1 MESDA
6 FASFVA
12 VDMELQ
18 EPLFEIGLIA
28 STLYA
33 DVPDDPGSGA
43 LARPR
48 HFRHSLEVLKRAVQS
63 WNQCGARLAFVAHLG
78 DALAAEN
85 AQADAQW
92 SALHTFD
99 EERGR
104 CVSKAWHLVPGEADL
119 RCFGATQLGAALM
132 PCRKGEEAY
141 YSFSPAKGWRV
152 LVLDA
157 YDVSLLAN
165 APDSEAHAAALG
177 LVQQQNPN
185 TPDAPDPLAGLEGVA
200 RRWGYSGGGVGA
212 VQLSWLG
219 GQLDAAEA
227 ASERVI
233 VLCHKGCL
241 AGAVQP
247 QGLLYNYEEV
257 QACVDAHPGVVAA
270 WVCGS
275 EPLGSYAR
283 DGHGVHHLCPCAAA
297 ECDVNQDAYGVIQ
310 VFHESMKL
318 RMAGRAPDAKLRPQ
332 GWPED
337 LAFPQGGKM
346 VTAEGAEGA
355 WGVGA
360 SLARLWLFML
370 YTLMAPVSPLLRLL
384 ASATS
389 GDSEASGSDVPPAP
403 PAAPAA
409 PAVPPPRAAPPP
421 VAEPVSSVED
431 QV

>member
-33 DVPDDPGSGA
+33 DVPDDPGSG
-43 LARPR
+43 R
-48 HFRHSLEVLKRAVQS
+48 HFRHSLEVLKRAVQC

-132 PCRKGEEAY
+132 PCRKSEEAY

-165 APDSEAHAAALG
+165 APDSEARVHGAPTLT
-177 LVQQQNPN
+177 LTPSPSPNP
-185 TPDAPDPLAGLEGVA
+185 
-200 RRWGYSGGGVGA
+200 
-212 VQLSWLG
+212 
-219 GQLDAAEA
+219 
-227 ASERVI
+227 
-233 VLCHKGCL
+233 
-241 AGAVQP
+241 
-247 QGLLYNYEEV
+247 
-257 QACVDAHPGVVAA
+257 
-270 WVCGS
+270 
-275 EPLGSYAR
+275 
-283 DGHGVHHLCPCAAA
+283 
-297 ECDVNQDAYGVIQ
+297 
-310 VFHESMKL
+310 
-318 RMAGRAPDAKLRPQ
+318 
-332 GWPED
+332 
-337 LAFPQGGKM
+337 
-346 VTAEGAEGA
+346 
-355 WGVGA
+355 
-360 SLARLWLFML
+360 
-370 YTLMAPVSPLLRLL
+370 
-384 ASATS
+384 
-389 GDSEASGSDVPPAP
+389 
-403 PAAPAA
+403 
-409 PAVPPPRAAPPP
+409 
-421 VAEPVSSVED
+421 
-431 QV
+431 